1 MRHER
6 VERDFSAER
15 KYPAS
20 ALLYTISFVLLL
32 FTAASSL
39 PQVRQSATP
48 AITYPP
54 QLTADLKELQQAA
67 LASDYAYRQLAH
79 LTDNIGPRLSGSPQA
94 EAAVEYLARE
104 MRRLGLEV
112 KLQKLM
118 VPHWVRGEETGALVK
133 YPGQAAGTT
142 QKIILTALGGSV
154 ATPPAGLNAEV
165 LVVNNFDEL
174 KALGR
179 DKVAGKIVL

>member
-6 VERDFSAER
+6 VERDFSPER

-32 FTAASSL
+32 FTASSSL

-79 LTDNIGPRLSGSPQA
+79 LTDNIGPRLSGSAQA
-94 EAAVEYLARE
+94 EKAVDYVASE
-104 MRRLGLEV
+104 MRSLGAEVQLE
-112 KLQKLM
+112 KLM
-118 VPHWVRGEETGALVK
+118 VPHWVRGEETASLIEF
-133 YPGQAAGTT
+133 PGMAAGTV
-142 QKIILTALGGSV
+142 QKLVVTALGGSM
-154 ATPPAGLNAEV
+154 
-165 LVVNNFDEL
+165 
-174 KALGR
+174 
-179 DKVAGKIVL
+179 